1 MIELF
6 PADAALLKAV
16 AKKRLKRSINLAAA
30 RTSRSEQG
38 KERPSA
44 RRHTAGSVTSCSS
57 AGSSNNEREG
67 ALGRSAETCGTLEE
81 PSSPGSPGIVP
92 EPTLCRLVR
101 AQKET
106 ETSTFN
112 RWRCPADNRDTAI
125 SEASQE
131 PSVSWR
137 PSEER
142 SSAEPRPSAD
152 SDTVEAVYV
161 AATPHPPNTGER
173 PPSPWR
179 SAPARQQRQRQAS
192 EDSDSWT
199 TDVAL

>member
-44 RRHTAGSVTSCSS
+44 RRHTAGSVASCSS

-67 ALGRSAETCGTLEE
+67 ALSRSAETYGTLDEE

-106 ETSTFN
+106 EASTFN

-152 SDTVEAVYV
+152 S
-161 AATPHPPNTGER
+161 GR
-173 PPSPWR
+173 L
-179 SAPARQQRQRQAS
+179 PAWCR
-192 EDSDSWT
+192 
-199 TDVAL
+199 